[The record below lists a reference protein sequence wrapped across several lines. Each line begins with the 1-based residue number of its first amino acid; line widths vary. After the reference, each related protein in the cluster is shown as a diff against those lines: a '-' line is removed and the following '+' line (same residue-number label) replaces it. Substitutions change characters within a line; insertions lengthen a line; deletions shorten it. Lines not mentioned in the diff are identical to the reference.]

1 MLKPAP
7 QVNTKSSPETSE
19 LNIWWE
25 QGLNFD
31 EDEALRLIVNNW
43 QKQTGNQVKLSFFN
57 DSELTAKA
65 ERALQ
70 AGNPPDLMMN
80 PKAERTLIP
89 RWAWQ
94 GQLEDVSAVLEPMK
108 DAYGENIL
116 RGITYHNAVEDKQSY
131 YAVPLYQS
139 TLFIYYWQKLLAS
152 VGLTAKDIPQDWDG
166 FWQFWQQAQHK
177 LKTEQNQALYGLGLT
192 ISDQKITDDTHYLF
206 EQVLEAYDIKLLNEK
221 GELNLDRPEVR
232 QGLIKCLNWYA
243 QLYRQGY
250 IPPQALEWSNID
262 NNRYLLNQLVLMT
275 PNNTLSIPATVRQD
289 RDLYYHQLGIAEF
302 PRKPSGQ
309 PMRYLI
315 FIRQAVIFKDSPHKS
330 LAKDFLR
337 YLIQPQVMIDYL
349 KATGSRNQPLRMSV
363 WSDSFWQNSQDPYLR
378 TATKILTSS
387 QTGLSSIVKHPAYS
401 QVLTENVWG
410 QALRKV
416 TANQINPE
424 QAADEALARIQA
436 IFQSW
441 Q

>member
-1 MLKPAP
+1 MRKKFSDYRLKFGFWLILVLLTMTLSFTACSVMLKPAP
-7 QVNTKSSPETSE
+7 QVNTKSSPETTE

-152 VGLTAKDIPQDWDG
+152 Y
-166 FWQFWQQAQHK
+166 QF
-177 LKTEQNQALYGLGLT
+177 T
-192 ISDQKITDDTHYLF
+192 
-206 EQVLEAYDIKLLNEK
+206 
-221 GELNLDRPEVR
+221 
-232 QGLIKCLNWYA
+232 
-243 QLYRQGY
+243 
-250 IPPQALEWSNID
+250 
-262 NNRYLLNQLVLMT
+262 
-275 PNNTLSIPATVRQD
+275 
-289 RDLYYHQLGIAEF
+289 
-302 PRKPSGQ
+302 
-309 PMRYLI
+309 
-315 FIRQAVIFKDSPHKS
+315 
-330 LAKDFLR
+330 
-337 YLIQPQVMIDYL
+337 
-349 KATGSRNQPLRMSV
+349 
-363 WSDSFWQNSQDPYLR
+363 
-378 TATKILTSS
+378 
-387 QTGLSSIVKHPAYS
+387 
-401 QVLTENVWG
+401 
-410 QALRKV
+410 
-416 TANQINPE
+416 
-424 QAADEALARIQA
+424 
-436 IFQSW
+436 
-441 Q
+441 